1 MGHQKVKTVITG
13 GARFIGSRLAK
24 HMIAAGRQLTPVDT
38 LSPQINGDLPD
49 LTLPVGATL
58 IRASVNDH
66 EPAHGALEQA
76 DVIVHLTAE
85 TGTGQSISRVPH
97 YFLVSGPGTAHL
109 LETLGGLPRRPR
121 KIVLASSRS
130 VYGEGAY
137 VRVDGAGDLVQPA
150 PRVMDT
156 LQAGQ

>member
-1 MGHQKVKTVITG
+1 
-13 GARFIGSRLAK
+13 
-24 HMIAAGRQLTPVDT
+24 MIAAGHQVTLVDT

-76 DVIVHLTAE
+76 DVIVHLAAE
-85 TGTGQSISRVPH
+85 TGTGQSIYRVTH
-97 YFLVSGPGTAHL
+97 YVLVSEPGTAHL
-109 LETLGGLPRRPR
+109 LETLDRLPRRPS

-130 VYGEGAY
+130 MDGEGAY
-137 VRVDGAGDLVQPA
+137 VRADGAGDLVQPA
-150 PRVMDT
+150 PRVTDT